1 MKIFQES
8 ILNLKRHRFMSVV
21 TILSIS
27 LILVIFNVLITVNFI
42 TKAKINELAN
52 KITLKI
58 FLVEEV
64 NDQQITN
71 LISYVDDKYKSVKS
85 IEHLSKDDALELIEE
100 KYPTAVQF
108 LSDFDINNP
117 LPESIEIETK
127 TLEDQQAIKQ
137 DLAQSE
143 FNQIIL
149 SSDIKEVHNQTVNT
163 VVNNLVQV
171 KKFSFQVML
180 WMIITFIIAGG
191 LIIFNAI
198 KITLYSRRQEIQI
211 MQFVGATYKKIMTPF
226 ILEGVLLALLA
237 FGVNLTI
244 ILIVGQFLPLTFGEG
259 LKLIFSGEYLLVLL
273 LQSVIIISVGVL
285 TSLHVVNQYL
295 NTNEIFNE

>member
-1 MKIFQES
+1 
-8 ILNLKRHRFMSVV
+8 
-21 TILSIS
+21 
-27 LILVIFNVLITVNFI
+27 VLITVNFI
-42 TKAKINELAN
+42 TKAQINELAN
-52 KITLKI
+52 KITLKL

-64 NDQQITN
+64 KEEQISS
-71 LISYVDDKYKSVKS
+71 LIDYIDNEHKSVKA
-85 IEHLSKDDALELIEE
+85 ITHLSKEDSLQLIEE
-100 KYPTAVQF
+100 KYPQAVQF

-117 LPESIEIETK
+117 LPESIEIETR
-127 TLEDQQAIKQ
+127 TLEDQQQIQNDLKQ
-137 DLAQSE
+137 TPYND
-143 FNQIIL
+143 IIL
-149 SSDIKEVHNQTVNT
+149 SSDIKQVHNQTVNT
-163 VVNNLVQV
+163 VVNNLIQV

-198 KITLYSRRQEIQI
+198 KTTLYSRRQEIQI

-226 ILEGVLLALLA
+226 VLEGVLLALLA
-237 FGVNLTI
+237 FAVNLI
-244 ILIVGQFLPLTFGEG
+244 IMIGVGQFLPLTFGEG
-259 LKLIFSGEYLLVLL
+259 LKLIFSGEYLLILI